1 MVEKTKKPSSTNKTK
16 KKRPPRKPP
25 LITKVPKEARRIGR
39 PPAQYDPL
47 FHPEQAFRYALLMCT
62 EEDMARL
69 FHISNET
76 FWEWKDRYPEFTK
89 AIEDGGEKSDA
100 EIANSL
106 RNRATGYTI
115 RKQAAFKVKKGRDH
129 EVIEVVDLEEEVPAE
144 TKAIGLW
151 LGNRQRKRWKANG
164 EHPDINV
171 NIDIINVM
179 QKARA
184 RLNAKLA
191 AFDGD
196 DE

>member
-1 MVEKTKKPSSTNKTK
+1 
-16 KKRPPRKPP
+16 
-25 LITKVPKEARRIGR
+25 
-39 PPAQYDPL
+39 
-47 FHPEQAFRYALLMCT
+47 
-62 EEDMARL
+62 
-69 FHISNET
+69 
-76 FWEWKDRYPEFTK
+76 
-89 AIEDGGEKSDA
+89 
-100 EIANSL
+100 
-106 RNRATGYTI
+106 
-115 RKQAAFKVKKGRDH
+115 
-129 EVIEVVDLEEEVPAE
+129 VPAE

>member
-1 MVEKTKKPSSTNKTK
+1 MAQKSKTETKTK

-25 LITKVPKEARRIGR
+25 LIERVPKEARRVGR
-39 PPAQYDPL
+39 PPAEYDPL
-47 FHPEQAFRYALLMCT
+47 FHTEMAYRYALLMCT
-62 EEDMARL
+62 QEEMAKL
-69 FHISNET
+69 FYISYDT
-76 FWEWKDRYPEFTK
+76 FLDWKDRYPEFLE
-89 AIEDGGEKSDA
+89 AIENGGEKSDA
-100 EIANSL
+100 EIVNSL

>member
-16 KKRPPRKPP
+16 KKRPPRVRSIP
-25 LITKVPKEARRIGR
+25 LMPKEAKRVGR
-39 PPAQYDPL
+39 PPVDYDPV

-62 EEDMARL
+62 EEEMAAL
-69 FHISNET
+69 FHISKET
-76 FWEWKDRYPEFTK
+76 FYNWKDLYPEFSN
-89 AIEDGGEKSDA
+89 AIEEGGEKTDA
-100 EIANSL
+100 EVVKSL
-106 RNRATGYTI
+106 KNRAIGYKI
-115 RKQAAFKVKKGRDH
+115 KKQAAFKVKKGRDH

-164 EHPDINV
+164 EHPEVNV

-191 AFDGD
+191 AFDGE